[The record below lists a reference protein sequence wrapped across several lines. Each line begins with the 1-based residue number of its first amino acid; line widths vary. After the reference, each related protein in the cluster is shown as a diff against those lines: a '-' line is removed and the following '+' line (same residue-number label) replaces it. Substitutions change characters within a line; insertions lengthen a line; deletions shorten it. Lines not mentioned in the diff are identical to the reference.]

1 MELKPDQLPV
11 QVCINQC
18 IGSQMEKQLR
28 FLQVLTQLF
37 SLPYISHPSSAGA
50 STALAEVQG
59 ELSLVSMAPGSL
71 PKLAQRGPA
80 SDSHWRPFNSPPSAG
95 GGTEALL
102 WMRQH
107 FHQG

>member
-71 PKLAQRGPA
+71 SKLAQPLTVTGDP
-80 SDSHWRPFNSPPSAG
+80 SIVPPQLG
-95 GGTEALL
+95 EAL
-102 WMRQH
+102 RH
-107 FHQG
+107 CFG